1 MNQIAQPR
9 AQAAA
14 AYRQNRTPKQAEA
27 AVFAEANRR
36 LRAARE
42 PLERLRAVAD
52 DRRLWVMVLDL
63 VSEPAN
69 QLPVALRGQIA
80 SVAHAVLRECDAGEP
95 DLAFLIETNEEIAA
109 GLWS

>member
-1 MNQIAQPR
+1 MNQIASPR

-14 AYRQNRTPKQAEA
+14 VYRQTRTPKQAEA

-36 LRAARE
+36 LRAAE
-42 PLERLRAVAD
+42 VPLDRLRAVAD
-52 DRRLWVMVLDL
+52 TRRLWVMVLDL

-69 QLPVALRGQIA
+69 QLPAALRGQIA
-80 SVAHAVLRECDAGEP
+80 SVAHAVLRECDAGGADVE
-95 DLAFLIETNEEIAA
+95 FLLEVNEQVAA